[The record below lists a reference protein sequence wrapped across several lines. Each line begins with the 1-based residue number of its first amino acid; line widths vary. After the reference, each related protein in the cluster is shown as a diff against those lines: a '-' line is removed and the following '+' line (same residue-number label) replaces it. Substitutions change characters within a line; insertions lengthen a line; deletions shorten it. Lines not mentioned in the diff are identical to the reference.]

1 MIVISFDIGIKN
13 MAYCI
18 AHFNDNLEIKILNK
32 INLNINTNSNIQN
45 IIDNTIDFL
54 DHIFHND
61 ILMNNNDVLK
71 VLIECQMTSKMKCI
85 QTTINTYFK
94 MISKLEGLNIETIY
108 LSAKHKLDLTKKY
121 PNYSYINNNKNNYKN
136 NKINA
141 VNFAYYLLENKY
153 LNNHIISIINN
164 EKKKDDVCDAL
175 LMIFYFYEK

>member
-1 MIVISFDIGIKN
+1 
-13 MAYCI
+13 
-18 AHFNDNLEIKILNK
+18 
-32 INLNINTNSNIQN
+32 
-45 IIDNTIDFL
+45 
-54 DHIFHND
+54 
-61 ILMNNNDVLK
+61 
-71 VLIECQMTSKMKCI
+71 
-85 QTTINTYFK
+85 